1 MYINLKNVQVIVVTC
16 IMKEVRVAPRN
27 GNMLVAVGL
36 GLAQK
41 LEWLLVSYRLHS
53 VFFFCTQIQAHHLA
67 KLGLVDQIVIV
78 TGENG
83 VSVHL
88 HLHLDTND
96 AGHGDGAEHNLLPLV
111 GDPTAPAADLDLDS
125 EALVVMEPLL
135 AESG

>member
-1 MYINLKNVQVIVVTC
+1 
-16 IMKEVRVAPRN
+16 
-27 GNMLVAVGL
+27 MLQ
-36 GLAQK
+36 AQ
-41 LEWLLVSYRLHS
+41 
-53 VFFFCTQIQAHHLA
+53 HLA

-88 HLHLDTND
+88 HLHLDTDD
-96 AGHGDGAEHNLLPLV
+96 AGHGDGAEHNLLRLV
-111 GDPTAPAADLDLDS
+111 GDPTVPAADLDLDS